1 MMRLAREFRLVPIV
15 VCATASLLALKVLGL
30 LFDGG
35 YTLGQPRQ
43 AVAEVAGE
51 PVATAARPASTVD
64 VKSTDRGGRDDRPRS
79 MTKEQYGYSDITGST
94 HAPKPPDAGAEGAAP
109 PPKDATRE
117 AAPPAA
123 DAKPKTGEAAPP
135 AADAKPKTG
144 EAPTTVDVDR
154 PKASAGERAVLE
166 SLNQRRQELEARARE
181 LDARENLLA
190 AAEKRI
196 ETRLGELKEIEGR
209 ISGSSQKRDE
219 ADTARFKGLITMY
232 ESMKAKDAAKIFD
245 RLDPKVLLEVATQMN
260 PRRMSD
266 ILAQMT
272 PETAERLTVAIAN
285 RSPTPD
291 KGPPPAELPK
301 IEGRPSGT

>member
-1 MMRLAREFRLVPIV
+1 MIRLAREFRLVPVV
-15 VCATASLLALKVLGL
+15 VCAAASLLALKVMGL

-43 AVAEVAGE
+43 ALAEVAAAAVVE
-51 PVATAARPASTVD
+51 SERPATSVGVKSIKPERAARDDKPPSSVQEMFGYPEFT
-64 VKSTDRGGRDDRPRS
+64 GG
-79 MTKEQYGYSDITGST
+79 T
-94 HAPKPPDAGAEGAAP
+94 HGAPKAAAP
-109 PPKDATRE
+109 SAAEASPSKDSAPDS
-117 AAPPAA
+117 APPAA
-123 DAKPKTGEAAPP
+123 DAKSSTS
-135 AADAKPKTG
+135 
-144 EAPTTVDVDR
+144 VDVDH
-154 PKASAGERAVLE
+154 PKVSAGERAVLE

-181 LDARENLLA
+181 LDVRENLLA

-196 ETRLGELKEIEGR
+196 ETRLGELKEIEVR
-209 ISGSSQKRDE
+209 VNGSYQKRDE
-219 ADTARFKGLITMY
+219 TETARFKGLVTMY

-245 RLDPKVLLEVATQMN
+245 RLDLRILLEVATQMN

-285 RSPTPD
+285 RSEAPD
-291 KGPPPAELPK
+291 KGRAPAELPK

>member
-1 MMRLAREFRLVPIV
+1 MIRLAREFRLVPIV
-15 VCATASLLALKVLGL
+15 VCATASLLALKILGL
-30 LFDGG
+30 LFAGG

-43 AVAEVAGE
+43 ALAEVAAQ
-51 PVATAARPASTVD
+51 PVVDAGRAPATVD
-64 VKSTDRGGRDDRPRS
+64 AKSIERVGRDDRTRS
-79 MTKEQYGYSDITGST
+79 RAHEMFGSPDLTGGT
-94 HAPKPPDAGAEGAAP
+94 HAPKPPEAGAEGAAA
-109 PPKDATRE
+109 PPKDAGHE
-117 AAPPAA
+117 PAPPGA
-123 DAKPKTGEAAPP
+123 DAKPRP
-135 AADAKPKTG
+135 G

-154 PKASAGERAVLE
+154 PRVSAGERAVLE

-181 LDARENLLA
+181 LDVRENLLA

-209 ISGSSQKRDE
+209 ISGASQKRDE
-219 ADTARFKGLITMY
+219 ADIVRFKGLITMY

-285 RSPTPD
+285 RSATPE
-291 KGPPPAELPK
+291 KAPPPAELPK

>member
-1 MMRLAREFRLVPIV
+1 MIRLAREFRLVPIV
-15 VCATASLLALKVLGL
+15 VCAAASLLALKVLGL

-43 AVAEVAGE
+43 ALAEV
-51 PVATAARPASTVD
+51 VASPLAAAERPATTVD
-64 VKSTDRGGRDDRPRS
+64 IKSIDHVGRDDRPRS
-79 MTKEQYGYSDITGST
+79 LAQGLTGYPDLTGST
-94 HAPKPPDAGAEGAAP
+94 HAPKPPEAGAEGAAP
-109 PPKDATRE
+109 PPKDAAHE
-117 AAPPAA
+117 SAPPAA
-123 DAKPKTGEAAPP
+123 DAKPKP
-135 AADAKPKTG
+135 G

-154 PKASAGERAVLE
+154 PKMSAGERAVLE

-196 ETRLGELKEIEGR
+196 ETRLGELKEVESR
-209 ISGSSQKRDE
+209 ISGASQKRDE

-266 ILAQMT
+266 ILAQMM

-285 RSPTPD
+285 RSATPE